1 MSILKDVFSA
11 IEKMQTKLGKTQED
25 LQSIAQQMYSAYN
38 DLPGGNDPAE
48 DTLIFSIREHYRYML
63 TEKQRLQSNLDFAR
77 DLARRLIDRIED
89 DTISMGFQLHVV
101 DNLPWRAVAECMGVY
116 DIRQRCEDYLS
127 NDEEDFLF

>member
-38 DLPGGNDPAE
+38 DLPGDIDPAE
-48 DTLIFSIREHYRYML
+48 DMLIFSIREHYRYML

-77 DLARRLIDRIED
+77 DLARRGKHTSSLWYTKDLCLNPLRLICVCEVLR
-89 DTISMGFQLHVV
+89 
-101 DNLPWRAVAECMGVY
+101 
-116 DIRQRCEDYLS
+116 RQGKKFKKYYPTQK
-127 NDEEDFLF
+127 

>member
-1 MSILKDVFSA
+1 
-11 IEKMQTKLGKTQED
+11 
-25 LQSIAQQMYSAYN
+25 
-38 DLPGGNDPAE
+38 
-48 DTLIFSIREHYRYML
+48 ML

-89 DTISMGFQLHVV
+89 DTVSMGFQLHVV